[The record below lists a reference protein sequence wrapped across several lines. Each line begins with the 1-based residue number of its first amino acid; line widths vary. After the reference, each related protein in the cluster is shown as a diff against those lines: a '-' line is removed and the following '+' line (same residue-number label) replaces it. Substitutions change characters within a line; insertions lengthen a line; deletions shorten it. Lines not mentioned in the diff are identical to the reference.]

1 MIHCTSAARHHK
13 SIVYKIAPKRKQ
25 RYCTIS
31 NRQISPGTPF
41 YANAIYLFY
50 YRGYP
55 TKSCSTELRTK
66 NNAKI
71 TNWHIHPTYVTILKK
86 NIKLHTFLFHV
97 LNKFTPTRIRSN
109 HYYYNSNT
117 IHTIRSP
124 FFYDFSC
131 YVHNNTSYF
140 NTTTTS

>member
-13 SIVYKIAPKRKQ
+13 NIVYKIAPKRKQ

-31 NRQISPGTPF
+31 NRQISPETPF
-41 YANAIYLFY
+41 YANTIYLFY

-55 TKSCSTELRTK
+55 TKSCSTELR
-66 NNAKI
+66 
-71 TNWHIHPTYVTILKK
+71 KK
-86 NIKLHTFLFHV
+86 NYEDNELAYSSHLCYNSEKNTKLRTFLFHV

-109 HYYYNSNT
+109 RYYYNSNI

-140 NTTTTS
+140 SITTNF